1 MNFLKKETN
10 ELTTPT
16 ETAYLLKYVDK
27 KDTPKDF
34 SNPWSIRQALIYQKS
49 NFITSQDAY
58 IFMRLSELLGSRFGD
73 ILSNRRARERGL
85 KFLHWS
91 EIHTMAF
98 KSVVVSW
105 REYINWLDRDVSQL
119 VSSSIFAYLEMML
132 RQHSLTI
139 SFLPPSS
146 QPNSAP

>member
-1 MNFLKKETN
+1 
-10 ELTTPT
+10 
-16 ETAYLLKYVDK
+16 
-27 KDTPKDF
+27 
-34 SNPWSIRQALIYQKS
+34 
-49 NFITSQDAY
+49 
-58 IFMRLSELLGSRFGD
+58 MRLSELLGSRFGD

-105 REYINWLDRDVSQL
+105 REYINWLDGDVSQL

-132 RQHSLTI
+132 RQRSLTI

-146 QPNSAP
+146 QPGLSPNRRWRRLLRLRHQWTTVICYPRAASGIVHLRGNVHPAVQKKPVCRKK